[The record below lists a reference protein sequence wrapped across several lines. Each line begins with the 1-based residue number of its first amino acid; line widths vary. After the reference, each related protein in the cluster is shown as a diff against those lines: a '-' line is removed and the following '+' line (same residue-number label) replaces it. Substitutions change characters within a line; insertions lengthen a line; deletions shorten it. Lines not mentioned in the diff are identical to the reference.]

1 MEKEVSASY
10 EATKTNESCLLFNKS
25 EDNTEFFLNLSP
37 KEIKHTVVEMPV
49 GIGMSSYLEKLW
61 KEGKLWTTV

>member
-61 KEGKLWTTV
+61 KEGKL